1 MEKDRAMSSPF
12 NLEKRIAL
20 VTGASSGLGRHF
32 AATLA
37 QAGARVAVCARRLDK
52 TQELVEQLR
61 EAGYEAL
68 AVAMDVSS
76 AASVREA
83 FSQIEQDLGTIDL
96 IVNNAGVAATQSVL
110 EHDEATWNQV
120 LDTNLK
126 GAFLVAQEGA
136 RRLVQN
142 GKGGSIVNIAS
153 ILGERV
159 AGGASSYAASKAG
172 LIQLTKAM
180 ALELARHGIRVNALA
195 PGYVSTDLNRDFLAS
210 DAGQRLMARIPQRRF
225 ASPEELD
232 GPLLLLASDAGSYIT
247 GAVLAVDGGH
257 LVSSL

>member
-1 MEKDRAMSSPF
+1 MEQDRAMSSPF
-12 NLEKRIAL
+12 SLDKRVAL

-32 AATLA
+32 ASTLA
-37 QAGARVAVCARRLDK
+37 QAGSKVAVCARRLDK
-52 TQELVEQLR
+52 MQELVEQLQDT
-61 EAGYEAL
+61 GYEAM
-68 AVAMDVSS
+68 AVAMDVSN
-76 AASVREA
+76 AASVHEA
-83 FSQIEQDLGTIDL
+83 FSQIAQDFGTIDL

-110 EHDEATWNQV
+110 EHDEATWDQV

-126 GAFLVAQEGA
+126 GAWLVAQEGA
-136 RRLVQN
+136 KRMVQS

>member
-37 QAGARVAVCARRLDK
+37 QAGAKVAVCARRLDK

-61 EAGYEAL
+61 EAGHEAL

-83 FSQIEQDLGTIDL
+83 FSQIEQNLGTIDL

>member
-1 MEKDRAMSSPF
+1 MSSPF

-37 QAGARVAVCARRLDK
+37 QAGAKVAVCARRLDK

-61 EAGYEAL
+61 EAGHEAL

-76 AASVREA
+76 TASVREA
-83 FSQIEQDLGTIDL
+83 FSQIEQNLGTIDL